1 MPTEVAWAMAT
12 EPAGDSTRE
21 SDAAVTNAGDAD
33 RARSGWLVGGVVA
46 IGLVGAVI
54 GGVFAWA
61 LLLGGGG
68 TGPVTHTYVVEAG
81 TGARLDQGV
90 QIDLMPTEVRLAVGD
105 TLVIQNDDDR
115 DYMVGPYSVRAGE
128 TIEQTFQRAQILVGE
143 CSLSGSGEVQIIV
156 M

>member
-1 MPTEVAWAMAT
+1 MDTEAS
-12 EPAGDSTRE
+12 STPETANVDGVR
-21 SDAAVTNAGDAD
+21 T
-33 RARSGWLVGGVVA
+33 RSGWLVAGVMAAGVV
-46 IGLVGAVI
+46 GVVL
-54 GGVFAWA
+54 GGVFAW
-61 LLLGGGG
+61 LLLIGGGDG
-68 TGPVTHTYVVEAG
+68 DPVTQTYVVEAG

-105 TLVIQNDDDR
+105 TLVIRNEDDR

-128 TIEQTFQRAQILVGE
+128 TIEQTFHRPQILVGE